1 MNQKSN
7 LNIKKEKEKDEN
19 KSVNIIKEIKEI
31 LNKSTQLN
39 DYIKELIKME
49 KKIIEIKECIN
60 INKIIIEN
68 FNNISKNLNKY
79 NQDFEDEN
87 EKCFNNEKTFEILD
101 TYDNSLYSNINYEY
115 INFCEKEKT
124 ENIYSSI
131 NNISTEYY
139 TCSICNNNESTY
151 ICNHC
156 NQYFCKEC
164 FENIESYDNHNM
176 INIKEIEN
184 KAKKKKS
191 IFLNSIEKIIKT
203 ILLKCNELLNYEK
216 ISTKNM
222 DSNKDQ
228 KDNYILRLL
237 KYPFINKINDF
248 ESQLNFLKQL
258 DEDLKDLHNNNTIID
273 NNNSF
278 YISKLNR
285 QLIMMLE
292 NIFIDE
298 DCNLFRE
305 ILKTLEYNKYDNN
318 YDFVD
323 ENDINYFFN
332 DDISLYESIENNM
345 SNDNQNEDENFD
357 YLLNKYNQ
365 NINKDVEYFEKL
377 KNEFYFVINL
387 IPKKN
392 FNYNQTKF
400 PTILSNKIN
409 YYLSIDKE
417 NLIITCNNGIN
428 FIDTFITT
436 SKFNEMSIESIE
448 ENFSKFNKLKE
459 FKILYN
465 DLFCNEY
472 NLREYLDYK
481 GNFIIPDRSCN
492 INNETEEYNPPYGWI
507 GIGLKVIGK
516 YEDDNWLCRSNEWA
530 IAYHGVG
537 RLCSFNQIK
546 KILYNI
552 IVNGGLIPG
561 SSQRYINE
569 KDKRH
574 EGRIIGSGIYL
585 TKDINIAEEYSGIIP
600 FNSKKYKIVLMAK
613 VLIDKIREPE
623 NYNYWI
629 LNNEDIRIYRVL
641 LKEIK

>member
-1 MNQKSN
+1 
-7 LNIKKEKEKDEN
+7 
-19 KSVNIIKEIKEI
+19 
-31 LNKSTQLN
+31 
-39 DYIKELIKME
+39 ME
-49 KKIIEIKECIN
+49 W
-60 INKIIIEN
+60 
-68 FNNISKNLNKY
+68 
-79 NQDFEDEN
+79 Q
-87 EKCFNNEKTFEILD
+87 
-101 TYDNSLYSNINYEY
+101 
-115 INFCEKEKT
+115 
-124 ENIYSSI
+124 
-131 NNISTEYY
+131 
-139 TCSICNNNESTY
+139 
-151 ICNHC
+151 
-156 NQYFCKEC
+156 
-164 FENIESYDNHNM
+164 
-176 INIKEIEN
+176 
-184 KAKKKKS
+184 
-191 IFLNSIEKIIKT
+191 
-203 ILLKCNELLNYEK
+203 
-216 ISTKNM
+216 
-222 DSNKDQ
+222 
-228 KDNYILRLL
+228 
-237 KYPFINKINDF
+237 
-248 ESQLNFLKQL
+248 
-258 DEDLKDLHNNNTIID
+258 
-273 NNNSF
+273 
-278 YISKLNR
+278 
-285 QLIMMLE
+285 
-292 NIFIDE
+292 
-298 DCNLFRE
+298 
-305 ILKTLEYNKYDNN
+305 
-318 YDFVD
+318 V
-323 ENDINYFFN
+323 
-332 DDISLYESIENNM
+332 
-345 SNDNQNEDENFD
+345 
-357 YLLNKYNQ
+357 
-365 NINKDVEYFEKL
+365 
-377 KNEFYFVINL
+377 
-387 IPKKN
+387 
-392 FNYNQTKF
+392 
-400 PTILSNKIN
+400 
-409 YYLSIDKE
+409 
-417 NLIITCNNGIN
+417 IITCNNGIN